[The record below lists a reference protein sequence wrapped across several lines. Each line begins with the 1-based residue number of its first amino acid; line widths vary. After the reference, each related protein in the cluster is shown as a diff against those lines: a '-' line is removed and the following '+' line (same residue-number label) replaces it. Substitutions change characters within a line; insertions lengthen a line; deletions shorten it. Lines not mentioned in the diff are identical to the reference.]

1 MPQPQPMLYYTGNR
15 QSASSN
21 NFIENINPAT
31 GKLIGTIETASES
44 DIEAAVSSA
53 KEGYAVW
60 SAMSPT
66 ARGRIL
72 RKAAEILRG
81 RNEEIARIEVED
93 SGKPISE
100 ALTVDIHS
108 GADALQYYGG
118 IAASL
123 HGEHY
128 NLGKSFAYTRREP
141 LGICAGIGAWNY
153 PIQIACWKSA
163 AALACGNA
171 MIFKP
176 AELTP
181 RTAVILA
188 EVFTAAGLPEGVFNV
203 VQGAGDVG
211 R

>member
-72 RKAAEILRG
+72 RKAEEIMRG
-81 RNEEIARIEVED
+81 RNEEIERIEVED
-93 SGKPISE
+93 SVKHISE
-100 ALTVDIHS
+100 AITVDINSEAAHVEND
-108 GADALQYYGG
+108 GGLDA
-118 IAASL
+118 
-123 HGEHY
+123 
-128 NLGKSFAYTRREP
+128 T
-141 LGICAGIGAWNY
+141 
-153 PIQIACWKSA
+153 
-163 AALACGNA
+163 
-171 MIFKP
+171 
-176 AELTP
+176 
-181 RTAVILA
+181 
-188 EVFTAAGLPEGVFNV
+188 
-203 VQGAGDVG
+203 
-211 R
+211 